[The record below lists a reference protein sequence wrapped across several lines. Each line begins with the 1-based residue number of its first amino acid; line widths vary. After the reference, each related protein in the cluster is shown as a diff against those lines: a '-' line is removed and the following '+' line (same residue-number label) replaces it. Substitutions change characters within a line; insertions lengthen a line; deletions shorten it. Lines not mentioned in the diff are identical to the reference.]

1 MFSRRSKDKP
11 LNFFGKSSI
20 IYFWQALKYD
30 PDVSFS
36 SMLNSRIYLVLE
48 GDTRI
53 IIRLNHESVF
63 GCLKCITNRPLNR
76 MCLTNP
82 HPFIHWCAW
91 LFFWAINLY
100 FLLKSTLKV
109 GLKATKYLLNAR
121 KFLFIKSR
129 CPEVFCKK
137 GVLRNFANFTGN
149 YLCQSLFLIKKET
162 LAQRSFPV
170 NYAKFLRTPF
180 CIDRTSGCFSLIQIF
195 II

>member
-129 CPEVFCKK
+129 RPEVFCKK
-137 GVLRNFANFTGN
+137 GVLRNFANFTGARVPEVPVPE
-149 YLCQSLFLIKKET
+149 SLFNKKRNSGTEV
-162 LAQRSFPV
+162 FPCELCEISK
-170 NYAKFLRTPF
+170 NTFLYRQ
-180 CIDRTSGCFSLIQIF
+180 D
-195 II
+195 